1 MATASTM
8 TPHYSYPT
16 NHSSSSSGDVAST
29 MNITTPCIDEEQHDK
44 CTNYGQHLHNDHDE
58 DGTINMRQYASKAT
72 GIFGSDVITEH
83 QQYPKTYAESSSSS
97 RAFVAPHHL
106 PAILAPISSNC
117 SSSDTPHT
125 TLSDGSLPRNTI
137 KIQNGPSTTH
147 YTDDDNDK
155 DDKSTWIFAAKK
167 GKDHQHLLFS
177 VDQSNQDLAS
187 VSHHHHQVRF
197 LYYSFFE
204 SGGGLTT
211 VFLNTYSYHSFLFPL
226 VSQLLDNLPFRYTH
240 P

>member
-8 TPHYSYPT
+8 TPQYSYPT
-16 NHSSSSSGDVAST
+16 NRSSSGDVAST
-29 MNITTPCIDEEQHDK
+29 MNITTPCIDEQHDK
-44 CTNYGQHLHNDHDE
+44 CPNYGQHLHNDHDE

-72 GIFGSDVITEH
+72 GIFGSDVITEQ

-125 TLSDGSLPRNTI
+125 TLSDCSLPRNTI

-177 VDQSNQDLAS
+177 VDQSKQDLAA
-187 VSHHHHQVRF
+187 VSHHHHHQVRF

-211 VFLNTYSYHSFLFPL
+211 VFLNTYSYHSLSFPPRL
-226 VSQLLDNLPFRYTH
+226 STPRHLPF
-240 P
+240 